1 MRARIVLAAVAG
13 VCAFF
18 GGLRPGGRS
27 YLEAQTAEQNKD
39 ALPEGPGRDVFQAV
53 CSECHE
59 PTRAAEKQWTRA
71 QWKDK
76 VLEML
81 QEAPDVSEMERE
93 QIVEYL
99 SRNFAKK
106 VNVNKA
112 AAGEIA
118 ATLEIPAKDAA
129 AMVAY
134 REAQGGFKSLDDL
147 KKVPGLDARVVE
159 SNKRRVEF

>member
-1 MRARIVLAAVAG
+1 MW
-13 VCAFF
+13 
-18 GGLRPGGRS
+18 GGLQSARGLSLAVSASLLLCTAVSRS
-27 YLEAQTAEQNKD
+27 QD
-39 ALPEGPGRDVFQAV
+39 ALPDGPGKDVFQAV

-59 PTRAAEKQWTRA
+59 PARAADKQWTRA

-81 QEAPDVSEMERE
+81 QESPDVSEMERE

-112 AAGEIA
+112 PVAEIA
-118 ATLEIPAKDAA
+118 ATLEIASKDAA
-129 AMVAY
+129 AIVAY
-134 REAQGGFKSLDDL
+134 RESKGGFKTLDDL
-147 KKVPGLDARVVE
+147 KKVPGLEAREVDANR
-159 SNKRRVEF
+159 RRVEF

>member
-1 MRARIVLAAVAG
+1 MRGRTVFGALAGLCALIAVA
-13 VCAFF
+13 
-18 GGLRPGGRS
+18 
-27 YLEAQTAEQNKD
+27 QTKD
-39 ALPEGPGRDVFQAV
+39 ETLPEGPGREVFQAV

-59 PTRAAEKQWTRA
+59 LARAAAKQWTRA

-81 QEAPDVSEMERE
+81 QESPDVSDMERE

-99 SRNFAKK
+99 ARTFAKK

-112 AAGEIA
+112 PAAEIA

-129 AMVAY
+129 AIVAY
-134 REAQGGFKSLDDL
+134 REKQGDFKAVEDL
-147 KKVPGLDARVVE
+147 KKVPGLDARVAD

>member
-1 MRARIVLAAVAG
+1 MRARILLVGAAG
-13 VCAFF
+13 VCVFLAT
-18 GGLRPGGRS
+18 
-27 YLEAQTAEQNKD
+27 AQTKD
-39 ALPEGPGRDVFQAV
+39 EIPEGPGRDVFQAV

-59 PTRAAEKQWTRA
+59 TARAADKQWTRA

-81 QEAPDVSEMERE
+81 QEAPDVTEMERD

-99 SRNFAKK
+99 SRSFSKK

-129 AMVAY
+129 AIVTY
-134 REAQGGFKSLDDL
+134 REAQGAFKSVDDL
-147 KKVPGLDARVVE
+147 KRVPGLDAKVVE
-159 SNKRRVEF
+159 LNKRRVEF

>member
-1 MRARIVLAAVAG
+1 MRARILLTAAAG
-13 VCAFF
+13 VCVFF

-27 YLEAQTAEQNKD
+27 YLAAQTNDEGF
-39 ALPEGPGRDVFQAV
+39 PETPGRDVFQAV
-53 CSECHE
+53 CSACHM
-59 PTRAAEKQWTRA
+59 PTRVQDKQWTRA

-81 QEAPDVSEMERE
+81 QEEPDVSDMERE

-99 SRNFAKK
+99 SRNFSKK

-112 AAGEIA
+112 TAGEIA
-118 ATLEIPAKDAA
+118 ATLEIPAEDAA
-129 AMVAY
+129 AIVAY

-147 KKVPGLDARVVE
+147 KKVPGLDARAVE

>member
-1 MRARIVLAAVAG
+1 MRAQILLAATAG
-13 VCAFF
+13 VCAF
-18 GGLRPGGRS
+18 LAP
-27 YLEAQTAEQNKD
+27 AQTKD
-39 ALPEGPGRDVFQAV
+39 EGFPEAPGREVFEAV
-53 CSECHE
+53 CSACHM
-59 PTRAAEKQWTRA
+59 PTKVQDKQWTRA

-81 QEAPDVSEMERE
+81 QEEPDVSDMERE
-93 QIVEYL
+93 QIVDYL

-112 AAGEIA
+112 VAGEIA

-129 AMVAY
+129 AIVAY
-134 REAQGGFKSLDDL
+134 REAQGGFKSPDDL

-159 SNKRRVEF
+159 SNKRRLEF

>member
-1 MRARIVLAAVAG
+1 MVLAAAG
-13 VCAFF
+13 VCAF
-18 GGLRPGGRS
+18 LAA
-27 YLEAQTAEQNKD
+27 AQTSAPQNRDD

-59 PTRAAEKQWTRA
+59 TARAAEKQWTRQ

-81 QEAPDVSEMERE
+81 QESPDVSDMERE

-99 SRNFAKK
+99 SRNFAKR

-112 AAGEIA
+112 AAAEIA

-129 AMVAY
+129 AIVAY

-147 KKVPGLDARVVE
+147 KKVPGLDARAVD

>member
-1 MRARIVLAAVAG
+1 MRRRSLAAGLILCACAGASVA
-13 VCAFF
+13 
-18 GGLRPGGRS
+18 
-27 YLEAQTAEQNKD
+27 QD
-39 ALPEGPGRDVFQAV
+39 ALPDGPGREVFQSV

-59 PTRAAEKQWTRA
+59 PARAAAKQWTRA

-81 QEAPDVSEMERE
+81 QEAPDVTEMERE

-112 AAGEIA
+112 PAAEIA
-118 ATLEIPAKDAA
+118 ATLEIPTKDAA
-129 AMVAY
+129 SIVAY
-134 REAQGGFKSLDDL
+134 REAQGGFKSLEDL
-147 KKVPGLDARVVE
+147 KKVAGLDARVVE